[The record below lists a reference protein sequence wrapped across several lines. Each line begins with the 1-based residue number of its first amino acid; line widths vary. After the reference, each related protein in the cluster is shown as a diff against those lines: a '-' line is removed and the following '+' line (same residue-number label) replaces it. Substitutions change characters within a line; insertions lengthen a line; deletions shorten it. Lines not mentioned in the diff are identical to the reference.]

1 MLRKQIKFIEYLK
14 TQETHSI
21 LNTCTIVECTTGQII
36 LYVHYSLL
44 QLSQSTHETQWISY
58 TKCYLHWILIMPYF
72 TAFSKKD

>member
-21 LNTCTIVECTTGQII
+21 LNTCTVVECTTGQII

-44 QLSQSTHETQWISY
+44 QLSQSTHETQWIS
-58 TKCYLHWILIMPYF
+58 
-72 TAFSKKD
+72 